1 MKIQTVEIERVIPY
15 ARNPRKNAEAVTKVA
30 ASIREFGFRQPVVV
44 DDEMTVVVGHTRLLA
59 AKQLGMAKVPVHVAD
74 NLTPAQIRAY
84 RLADNRVNQEAQWD
98 IDLLTLELNEL
109 DEDAYDLGVTGFDDD
124 ELAKLLAEEVEG
136 RTKTTCRTRRRSR

>member
-74 NLTPAQIRAY
+74 GLTPAQIRAY
-84 RLADNRVNQEAQWD
+84 RLADNRVNQEA
-98 IDLLTLELNEL
+98 ECRP
-109 DEDAYDLGVTGFDDD
+109 AYAGTERVG
-124 ELAKLLAEEVEG
+124 
-136 RTKTTCRTRRRSR
+136 RRRLRSRPHRFR